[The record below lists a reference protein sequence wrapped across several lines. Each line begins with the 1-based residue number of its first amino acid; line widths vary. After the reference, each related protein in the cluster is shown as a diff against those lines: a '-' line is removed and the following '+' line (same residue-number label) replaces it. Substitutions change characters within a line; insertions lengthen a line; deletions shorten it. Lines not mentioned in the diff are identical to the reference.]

1 MTPNRR
7 RDFTFDTW
15 GVLLL
20 LPLLVVPF
28 VTTNPL
34 FHSLTY
40 QIAIGVSAAM
50 GVYIMLRIGLL
61 SFMVPAFMAMGGYAS
76 AMLAKAGT
84 TDLALLMAVSVVV
97 PALVAVPL
105 GAVVLRLK
113 GVYFIFITFIFNE
126 ILQLL
131 LFETPELTGGS
142 NGIAGVPPAT
152 FFGIDL
158 GSPVMLVLVTVVL
171 CLAAA
176 LCTLA
181 VTHVFRSEFTSIEE
195 NATLAESLGIAAWKY
210 RTIGFVASAA
220 VSGLGGFA
228 LVNMLSTAHPSSFAS
243 WSVNNYIAYVFI
255 GGRGTML
262 GVVVGSVLLIVMTNL
277 FSNQA
282 ELSAGLFGLLL
293 IVVMMLARGGIVGTC
308 ARLLIERKAAWS
320 ARKPSGKEAKHE
332 LV

>member
-28 VTTNPL
+28 VTTDPL

-84 TDLALLMAVSVVV
+84 TDLLLLMAVSVVV

-142 NGIAGVPPAT
+142 NGIAGVPPASI
-152 FFGIDL
+152 FGIDL

-181 VTHVFRSEFTSIEE
+181 VTHVYRAEFTSIEE

-262 GVVVGSVLLIVMTNL
+262 GVVVGSALLIVMTNL
-277 FSNQA
+277 FSSHA

-308 ARLLIERKAAWS
+308 ARLFIERKAAWS